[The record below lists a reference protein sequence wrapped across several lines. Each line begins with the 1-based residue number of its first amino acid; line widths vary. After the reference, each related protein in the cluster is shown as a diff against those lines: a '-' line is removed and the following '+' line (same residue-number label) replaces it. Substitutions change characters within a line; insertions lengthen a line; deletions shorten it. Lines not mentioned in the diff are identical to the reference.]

1 MVNRPKSTG
10 YLAVLAAV
18 SVFGLIAG
26 SLYARETAFEALIEN
41 KGEPAAELFDDPT
54 LYRETKLTGL
64 PGTVDDFDFLL
75 DRPRTSMALAGKLHK
90 SLDRYRVEPLGDG
103 GLHIDDSKSLVGD
116 LELFS
121 HTPGERL
128 YYVTGHWRL
137 MPGITLKGRMALL
150 VDYTQKM
157 ADDGPAF
164 DARARGYMM
173 VDNTVAGVAFKVFVG
188 LFPRKVDARIER
200 FATAVR
206 KVVVAVHDEPGP
218 ALERL
223 KGSPLVPEDEV
234 SQFRERFVAGGLE
247 SMNVRYKGI

>member
-1 MVNRPKSTG
+1 MAAHRTCTGKSVVLG
-10 YLAVLAAV
+10 AAVLVLALV
-18 SVFGLIAG
+18 AG
-26 SLYARETAFEALIEN
+26 PLCARDAAFENLIDK

-54 LYRETKLTGL
+54 LYRETTLTDL
-64 PGTVDDFDFLL
+64 PGTIDDFDFLL

-90 SLDRYRVEPLGDG
+90 SLDRYVVNPLGEG
-103 GLHIDDSKSLVGD
+103 GLHINDSKSLVGD

-128 YYVTGHWRL
+128 YYVTGYWRL

-150 VDYTQKM
+150 VDYTEKM
-157 ADDGPAF
+157 TEYGPAF

-188 LFPRKVDARIER
+188 LFPKKVDARIER

-223 KGSPLVPEDEV
+223 EGSPLVPEDEV
-234 SQFRERFVAGGLE
+234 RQFRERFVGEG
-247 SMNVRYKGI
+247 

>member
-1 MVNRPKSTG
+1 MVYQRTRTG
-10 YLAVLAAV
+10 RFAVLAAAV
-18 SVFGLIAG
+18 SLLALVTGTLC
-26 SLYARETAFEALIEN
+26 AREAAFEDLIEI

-54 LYRETKLTGL
+54 LYRETALSDL
-64 PGTVDDFDFLL
+64 PGTIDDFDFLL

-90 SLDRYRVEPLGDG
+90 SLDRYEVSPLGKG

-128 YYVTGHWRL
+128 YYVTGYWRL

-150 VDYTQKM
+150 VDYTEKLTE
-157 ADDGPAF
+157 DGPAL

-173 VDNTVAGVAFKVFVG
+173 VDNTFAGVAFKVFVG
-188 LFPRKVDARIER
+188 LFPKKVDARIER

-223 KGSPLVPEDEV
+223 EGSPLVPEDEV
-234 SQFRERFVAGGLE
+234 TQFRERFVGDG
-247 SMNVRYKGI
+247 